1 MLKEILIKDVSITK
15 EDLCKKIFEFY
26 SYEVDNIC
34 IHLHHLKFLDNIETI
49 DVIPVLDFPHG
60 LSDVKQKA
68 KEIKS
73 IEFYKYKQLD
83 YCVNNFLLS
92 NNLFKDLESEIKTL
106 KQVSTCGNIRPIIEY
121 SALYDYKVVE
131 IFLKTC
137 KDQEIETIILSTT
150 ERTDNILDDR
160 IFCVMVQNY
169 GMNCIVSNKYFNQEK
184 LSKIKESEPY
194 GIRSLSISS
203 FSDKVFNNHI

>member
-1 MLKEILIKDVSITK
+1 VLKEILIKDVSITK

-49 DVIPVLDFPHG
+49 NVIPVLDFPNG

-73 IEFYKYKQLD
+73 IEFYKYDQLD

-92 NNLFKDLESEIKTL
+92 NNLIKELENEIKVL
-106 KQVSTCGNIRPIIEY
+106 KQISTCGNVRPIIEY
-121 SALYDYKVVE
+121 STLYDYKVVE
-131 IFLKTC
+131 VFLKVC
-137 KDQEIETIILSTT
+137 RDQGIETIILSTT
-150 ERTDNILDDR
+150 EKADSILDDR

-169 GMNCIVSNKYFNQEK
+169 GINCIVSNKYFNQEK
-184 LSKIKESEPY
+184 LQKIKESKPY
-194 GIRSLSISS
+194 GVRSLSISS
-203 FSDKVFNNHI
+203 FSDLVYNPK